1 MTTNVIMFPKTIIK
15 ERDEA
20 IDRLAK
26 RARKGASAGSNLVW
40 GMLGSALGAID
51 PGNKDRLER
60 KAKSE
65 QLQALLVHAFTE
77 LANHAGQQAAIDFT
91 MSKIKAF
98 RRGCGNE

>member
-1 MTTNVIMFPKTIIK
+1 MTNVIMFPNRITEQTHAAPKPKAT
-15 ERDEA
+15 
-20 IDRLAK
+20 
-26 RARKGASAGSNLVW
+26 AGSPLVW
-40 GMLGSALGAID
+40 GMLGMTFASLGTRED
-51 PGNKDRLER
+51 KDRLER